1 MAETD
6 LKLVTYY
13 RINFF
18 DLLQMFRDHLGI
30 VVRGDR
36 IADEGTVSEKW
47 AFDNYDFEPADDMY
61 PFGQDTFTI
70 VYPEEFGEDPS
81 WGGWEDQGKFDQYM
95 KQLFDKGL
103 LPTNHPLFVEI
114 SW

>member
-1 MAETD
+1 MAET
-6 LKLVTYY
+6 
-13 RINFF
+13 
-18 DLLQMFRDHLGI
+18 
-30 VVRGDR
+30 
-36 IADEGTVSEKW
+36 
-47 AFDNYDFEPADDMY
+47 
-61 PFGQDTFTI
+61 
-70 VYPEEFGEDPS
+70 EDPS